1 MQLLSEENDLAR
13 HFSPLK
19 VTQTAQVHIARDTN
33 PVPSFTQA
41 QSTKVTTI
49 ACQRTIE
56 IMHNDLY
63 GLDQK
68 KRNTTRYCLMDKTQL
83 QQ

>member
-19 VTQTAQVHIARDTN
+19 VTQTAQVHIAHDTN

-41 QSTKVTTI
+41 QSTKVTI
-49 ACQRTIE
+49 LHVKEQ
-56 IMHNDLY
+56 
-63 GLDQK
+63 
-68 KRNTTRYCLMDKTQL
+68 
-83 QQ
+83 